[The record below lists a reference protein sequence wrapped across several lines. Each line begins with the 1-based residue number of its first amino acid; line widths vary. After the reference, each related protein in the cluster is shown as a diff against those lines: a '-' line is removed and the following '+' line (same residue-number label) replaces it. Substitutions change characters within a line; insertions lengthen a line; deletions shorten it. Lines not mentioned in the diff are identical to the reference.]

1 MRSDRLALP
10 DAQREQCMLS
20 AHRSPATATSAR
32 IFQSDEAGCAV
43 GKSAGRGSPTLR
55 LKKTCVES
63 LQDSETRL

>member
-10 DAQREQCMLS
+10 N
-20 AHRSPATATSAR
+20 AHTNNACCRPVGSPATAISAR

-43 GKSAGRGSPTLR
+43 GKSAERGSPTLW